1 MSILLTGGLGYIG
14 SHIAKQL
21 GNKAIII
28 DNQSNSQL
36 SFNKY
41 LPQAKVYC
49 SDINAKIL
57 NIIFKKH
64 KIRGVIHLAA
74 LKAVNESTKYPLR
87 YYQNNII
94 STIDLLESMDKYNI
108 QNLIFSSSATVYGNQ
123 HPSPLKEQL
132 SLNSVNPYGSTKIFI
147 EQLISDFCLSNTKFK
162 AISLRYFNPLGAD
175 FRSGLADQ
183 PLGQPQNIMPILIQ
197 SIKQKKIFKVF
208 GNDYPTPDGTCIRD
222 YIHIRDLADAH
233 IQALQYLIKIKGH
246 QVFNIGLG
254 KGISVLELIDIF
266 EKTNKIKIKYQIASR
281 RKGDS
286 PISFA
291 DNAKAKK
298 FLKWKPKFN
307 YSDMVKDAWSFYL

>member
-1 MSILLTGGLGYIG
+1 MTILLTGGLGYIG
-14 SHIAKQL
+14 SHIAKKF
-21 GNKAIII
+21 GNKAIIL

-36 SFNKY
+36 SFKKY

-49 SDINAKIL
+49 SDIHPKVL
-57 NIIFKKH
+57 NLIFKKH
-64 KIRGVIHLAA
+64 KIKGVIHLAA
-74 LKAVNESTKYPLR
+74 LKAVNESIRYPLR

-123 HPSPLKEQL
+123 HPSPLKEQF

-147 EQLISDFCLSNTKFK
+147 EQLISDYCLSNTKFK

-175 FRSGLADQ
+175 FKSGLADQ

-197 SIKQKKIFKVF
+197 SIMQKKIFQVF

-222 YIHIRDLADAH
+222 YIHVKDLADAH
-233 IQALQYLIKIKGH
+233 IQALKYLPKIKGH

-281 RKGDS
+281 RKGDA

-291 DNAKAKK
+291 DSAKAKK

-307 YSDMVKDAWSFYL
+307 YSDMVKDAWGFYL